1 MRRFWLILLPIVLFA
16 ACGGK
21 TDTPESEEKEPTVQ
35 VPSFSGDSAK
45 AYVER
50 QCSFGPRVPG
60 SKAHSECL
68 EWLVA
73 EFWRLGADTVCVQ
86 RGEANI
92 YDGSL
97 KPIANV
103 IASFNPDAENRILLA
118 SHWDSRPYADQDA
131 KESERRTP
139 ILGADDGASG
149 VGVLMELARV
159 LGENKPTVGIDIVF
173 FDLEDWGAPDWGEKR
188 INANDWCLG
197 SQYWAMHKAGYK
209 AQFGILLD
217 MVGGSNACFYR
228 EYFSE
233 HEAKWVNDKVWN
245 EAARLGLGHR
255 FIDSMGGAINDDHN
269 SVMEIGGIP
278 CIDIISY
285 NANNESGFPE
295 YWHTH
300 HDDISNISARTL
312 EDVGTVL
319 LNIIF

>member
-1 MRRFWLILLPIVLFA
+1 MKHCWLIILGALLFA

-21 TDTPESEEKEPTVQ
+21 TETEESQEETQTVV

-45 AYVER
+45 AYVEH

-60 SKAHSECL
+60 SKAHAECL
-68 EWLVA
+68 EWLVS
-73 EFWRLGADTVCVQ
+73 EFQRLGADTVYVQ
-86 RGEANI
+86 RGETNI
-92 YDGSL
+92 YDGSR

-103 IASFNPDAENRILLA
+103 IVSFNLNADNRILLA

-131 KESERRTP
+131 KEEDRKTP

-149 VGVLMELARV
+149 VGVLMEIARV
-159 LGENKPTVGIDIVF
+159 LGENKPSLGVDIVL
-173 FDLEDWGAPDWGEKR
+173 FDLEDWGAPDWSEKR
-188 INANDWCLG
+188 INSNDWCLG
-197 SQYWAMHKAGYK
+197 SQYWAMHRAGYR

-217 MVGGSNACFYR
+217 MVGGSNARFYR

-233 HEAKWVNDKVWN
+233 KDAKWVNDKVWG
-245 EAARLGLGHR
+245 EAARLGLSHR

-285 NANNESGFPE
+285 NTENESGFPE

-300 HDDISNISARTL
+300 HDDMSNISARTL
-312 EDVGTVL
+312 EEVGMVL
-319 LNIIF
+319 LNVIF